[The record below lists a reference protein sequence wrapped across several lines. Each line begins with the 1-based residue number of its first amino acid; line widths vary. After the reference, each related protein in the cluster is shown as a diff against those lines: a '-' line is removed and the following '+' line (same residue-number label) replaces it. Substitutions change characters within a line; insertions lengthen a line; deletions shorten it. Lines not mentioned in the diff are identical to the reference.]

1 MPVQRAFE
9 PGPLS
14 VAVLMELVRTPL
26 AGGQVKCWERFAA
39 AAAALDPADL
49 GVDLTLYVLGD
60 RPRTEEL
67 SPTVRFVALRPVL
80 STALLTR
87 HGGVDAADAAPYHP
101 ALARLLPRHQVWHLT
116 HTMAFASTAVRLS
129 SRRRRRH
136 AGPGMSAPGPGLVA
150 SVHTDVPALTE
161 AYIRQSVNA
170 RLARV
175 PGLRAYDP
183 ASRCAALLR
192 RHRDRV
198 LRACDHVLVA
208 TPSQEPEAAALV
220 GAGRVSGLGRGMDL
234 DRFRPD
240 PGARARLGT
249 LGVPPGRTTVLFAGR
264 VDASKNVLLLAD
276 AVRRLRARGT
286 DAHLVVAGNGPDAD
300 RVAARLGPDATLLGT
315 LPQERL
321 AQVLAGCDLFALPS
335 RTETIGNAVGEAMA
349 CGLPVVLPHG
359 TRTNHWLADPGR
371 DGLLVEHDTPEAWAA
386 ALGLLAGR
394 PDLRA
399 AMGRHALA
407 TARARHRTWGRVLCE
422 DLLPVWRRVAA
433 RTAPVSGG

>member
-1 MPVQRAFE
+1 
-9 PGPLS
+9 
-14 VAVLMELVRTPL
+14 MELVRTPL

-39 AAAALDPADL
+39 AAASLDPSDL

-67 SPTVRFVALRPVL
+67 SPAVRFVALRPVL

-87 HGGVDAADAAPYHP
+87 RGGVDIADAAPYHP
-101 ALARLLPRHQVWHLT
+101 VLARLLPRHEVWHLT

-129 SRRRRRH
+129 RRGRRGR
-136 AGPGMSAPGPGLVA
+136 AGPGASGPYAGRGAGPGPGMTA

-175 PGLRAYDP
+175 PGLRAFDP
-183 ASRCAALLR
+183 AARCAAILR
-192 RHRDRV
+192 SHRDRV

-208 TPSQEPEAAALV
+208 TPSQVPEMAALV
-220 GAGRVSGLGRGMDL
+220 GAEHVSGLGRGMDL

-240 PGARARLGT
+240 PGARTRLAA

-264 VDASKNVLLLAD
+264 VDASKNVLLLAE
-276 AVRRLRARGT
+276 AVRRLRARGADT
-286 DAHLVVAGNGPDAD
+286 HLVVAGTGPDTD
-300 RVAARLGPDATLLGT
+300 RVAACLGPGVTLLGM

-321 AQVLAGCDLFALPS
+321 ARVLAGCDLLALPS
-335 RTETIGNAVGEAMA
+335 RTETIGNIVGEAMA

-359 TRTNHWLADPGR
+359 TRTNHWLAAPGR